1 MCHFAFSDKNIA
13 TAPQICTS
21 FCSLVPST
29 THVFRFS
36 LVQYCK
42 LMRMYQHSR
51 LQPFSLS
58 FMLRCYV
65 AKELNN
71 VDASRQFRSS
81 RAYGKLESMFV
92 RSIYFNP
99 NYFFS
104 VLLALL
110 T

>member
-1 MCHFAFSDKNIA
+1 
-13 TAPQICTS
+13 
-21 FCSLVPST
+21 
-29 THVFRFS
+29 
-36 LVQYCK
+36 
-42 LMRMYQHSR
+42 
-51 LQPFSLS
+51 
-58 FMLRCYV
+58 MLRCYV

-110 T
+110 TWLWSFVPSPAERLKFE